1 MEENIA
7 YGSGVGCGLKRFH
20 GGNSMEEIKLW
31 ALENDGTNK
40 LNAILVESLTKME
53 AESQLE
59 ELLVQSPDILMS
71 NLRLVGRQNP
81 TISGFI
87 DLLGIDE
94 DGNLVLFELKRGTL
108 TREAVAQSIDYASW
122 LAGMAK
128 EPLAQHIS
136 ERSGTG
142 GIEKISDFDDWYREI
157 YPNNP
162 SGYVGQPRI
171 VLVGLGADE
180 RTERMTNYLAQSNL
194 SISLITFYCFRK
206 NNNLLLAKHVN
217 VEALKTEASEQAKYT
232 KTANLEALMELAVKC
247 GSKPLL
253 ESAASFLRDTL
264 PAYEWPSK
272 SGFSYS
278 LMHRTEQGAP
288 TYRAYVSIY
297 LNELKPKQLQM
308 VFWKRATEAAPQAFG
323 DLKTQIGAKLSE
335 KNDNLELWI
344 KSPSDWE
351 DFMPALQ
358 PVLTGIVEGW
368 KARGKEQIIQ

>member
-1 MEENIA
+1 
-7 YGSGVGCGLKRFH
+7 V
-20 GGNSMEEIKLW
+20 EEIKLW
-31 ALENDGTNK
+31 ALENDGVNK
-40 LNAILVESLTKME
+40 LNAIPIGSLTQME

-59 ELLVQSPDILMS
+59 ELLVRSPDILMP

-81 TISGFI
+81 TVSGFL

-94 DGNLVLFELKRGTL
+94 DGNLVVFELKRGTL

-122 LAGMAK
+122 LADMTK
-128 EPLAQHIS
+128 KTLAQHIS

-142 GIEKISDFDDWYREI
+142 GVEKIADFDGWYQET

-180 RTERMTNYLAQSNL
+180 RTERMTSYLAQSNL
-194 SISLITFYCFRK
+194 NISLITFYCFKRD
-206 NNNLLLAKHVN
+206 NNVLLAKHVN
-217 VEALKTEASEQAKYT
+217 VKAPETEVTGQVKYT
-232 KTANLEALMELAVKC
+232 KTTNLEALMELAAKC
-247 GSKPLL
+247 GSAPLL
-253 ESAASFLRDTL
+253 ESTASFLRDTL

-278 LMHRTEQGAP
+278 LMQRTEQGAP
-288 TYRAYVSIY
+288 TYRVYVSIY
-297 LNELKPKQLQM
+297 LNDHKPGQLQM
-308 VFWKRATEAAPQAFG
+308 VFWKRAVEAAPQAFA
-323 DLKTQIGAKLSE
+323 DLKTQTGAKFLE

-351 DFMPALQ
+351 NLRPALQ
-358 PVLTGIVEGW
+358 PVLASIVEGW
-368 KARGKEQIIQ
+368 KTKSKEQIIQ

>member
-1 MEENIA
+1 
-7 YGSGVGCGLKRFH
+7 
-20 GGNSMEEIKLW
+20 MEEIKLW
-31 ALENDGTNK
+31 ALENDGANK
-40 LNAILVESLTKME
+40 LNAIPVESLTQME

-59 ELLVQSPDILMS
+59 ELLVKSPDILMP

-81 TISGFI
+81 TVSGFL

-94 DGNLVLFELKRGTL
+94 DGNLVVFELKRGTL
-108 TREAVAQSIDYASW
+108 TREAIAQSIDYASW
-122 LAGMAK
+122 LAGMSK

-142 GIEKISDFDDWYREI
+142 GIEKIDGFDSWYQET

-162 SGYVGQPRI
+162 GGYVGQPRI

-194 SISLITFYCFRK
+194 NISLITFYCFK
-206 NNNLLLAKHVN
+206 KDNNVLLAKHVN
-217 VEALKTEASEQAKYT
+217 VKAPETEATEQVKYT
-232 KTANLEALMELAVKC
+232 KTTNLEALMELAEKC
-247 GSKPLL
+247 GSRPIL

-288 TYRAYVSIY
+288 TYRVYVSIY
-297 LNELKPKQLQM
+297 LNERKPGQLQI
-308 VFWKRATEAAPQAFG
+308 VFWKRAVEAAPQTFA
-323 DLKTQIGAKLSE
+323 DLKTQTGTKFSE

-351 DFMPALQ
+351 DLRLTLQ
-358 PVLTGIVEGW
+358 PVLTSIVEGW
-368 KARGKEQIIQ
+368 KAKSKEQIIQ